1 MPQDGKLPA
10 DEEHSSRCLIRIRCR
25 IRDFFVAIVSLL
37 LEMANAGKGFF
48 MSASDKNGMTRTQHL
63 TVDAILAAMAVVL
76 GFTSIRIGNIMKI
89 SFEDFP
95 ILIAALIYGPVDGMI
110 VAGIGIFLYQLL
122 SYGITATTA
131 LWILPFVIV
140 GFIAG
145 IYAKRSGFN
154 NNRTQLIV
162 IFLICEILICLL
174 NTGAIYADS
183 KIYGY
188 YYPTIITGMIAIRMV
203 TAVVKGIVL
212 GMVSGPLLKALSR
225 VTGNGR

>member
-1 MPQDGKLPA
+1 MF
-10 DEEHSSRCLIRIRCR
+10 SR
-25 IRDFFVAIVSLL
+25 
-37 LEMANAGKGFF
+37 
-48 MSASDKNGMTRTQHL
+48 
-63 TVDAILAAMAVVL
+63 
-76 GFTSIRIGNIMKI
+76 
-89 SFEDFP
+89 
-95 ILIAALIYGPVDGMI
+95 
-110 VAGIGIFLYQLL
+110 
-122 SYGITATTA
+122 
-131 LWILPFVIV
+131 
-140 GFIAG
+140 
-145 IYAKRSGFN
+145 
-154 NNRTQLIV
+154 QLII